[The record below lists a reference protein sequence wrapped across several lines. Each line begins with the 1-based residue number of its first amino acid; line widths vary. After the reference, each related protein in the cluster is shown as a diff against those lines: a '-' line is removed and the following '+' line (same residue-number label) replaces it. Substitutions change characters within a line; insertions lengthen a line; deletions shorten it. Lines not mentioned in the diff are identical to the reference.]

1 MRDMAH
7 GWLLTRL
14 LSAVAFGTRTPTVR
28 VARRRAILTVAVEQ
42 LEVVCPISPTA
53 TSGADVID
61 FHPIARRKGNRT
73 PGANTTEPR
82 AEEKSAAR
90 AKELGFC
97 RLLPC
102 RPPSSSQ
109 TRCGVVG
116 VR

>member
-7 GWLLTRL
+7 GWPLTRL

-61 FHPIARRKGNRT
+61 FHPIARRKEHS
-73 PGANTTEPR
+73 PLQALSVLPLQEPR
-82 AEEKSAAR
+82 DSGSKR
-90 AKELGFC
+90 
-97 RLLPC
+97 
-102 RPPSSSQ
+102 
-109 TRCGVVG
+109 
-116 VR
+116 